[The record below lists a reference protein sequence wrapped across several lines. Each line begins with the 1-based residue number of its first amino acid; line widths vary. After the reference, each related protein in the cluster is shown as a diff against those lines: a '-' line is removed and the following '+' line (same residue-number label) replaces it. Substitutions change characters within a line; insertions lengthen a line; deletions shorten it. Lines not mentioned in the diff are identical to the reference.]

1 MDEEY
6 KKKLIAQYEY
16 LQKTVI
22 TVAEIIDLLENA
34 NTLNLDTKAKTTA
47 FLEGYMTGLK
57 EQVEWLNIT
66 IP

>member
-22 TVAEIIDLLENA
+22 TIAEIIDLLENA

-66 IP
+66 MP